1 MLKLVCLIEEVQS
14 LCKKRQQYSCF
25 HKILFLSLALIDD
38 HANAFFCKPLWWS
51 CWRMFYSRW
60 RVYRLIFLHQD
71 RLCHTFIL
79 IKLLKLPLLFTSSPF
94 QFDFHFSA
102 SFHPLFQRFL
112 LFCTSQTRI
121 QDKDKYSWWSFS
133 AKIVKT
139 L

>member
-1 MLKLVCLIEEVQS
+1 MFDWRSSMFVEEKTAIFMFSQNPVVIAGVNWRS
-14 LCKKRQQYSCF
+14 REC
-25 HKILFLSLALIDD
+25 I
-38 HANAFFCKPLWWS
+38 FCKPLWWS